1 MKITLKLISCFCYFF
16 LILIVFAESN
26 EENTSSDLLVI
37 PYSVQESATPP
48 EYVSQIEPMTESDSL
63 EVQEVFPTKDETSP
77 SDDWAEVKF
86 EKVDLEGKET
96 QSKSLFRRFVF
107 SF

>member
-1 MKITLKLISCFCYFF
+1 M
-16 LILIVFAESN
+16 FAETN
-26 EENTSSDLLVI
+26 DGDISSDLLVI

-48 EYVSQIEPMTESDSL
+48 EYVSQIEPMTESDSF

-86 EKVDLEGKET
+86 EKVDLEEKET

>member
-1 MKITLKLISCFCYFF
+1 MLFF
-16 LILIVFAESN
+16 ILIVFAESN
-26 EENTSSDLLVI
+26 KEDISSDLFVI

-48 EYVSQIEPMTESDSL
+48 ENVSQLEPMTASDSV

-86 EKVDLEGKET
+86 EKVKLGDKET
-96 QSKSLFRRFVF
+96 RSKSLFRRFVF
-107 SF
+107 SI